1 MQTIHIRV
9 DEKVYENLMWF
20 LNKFTSEELQVIEED
35 ESFIADK
42 KYLQTELEKLEKN
55 ESKFIETKQ
64 LKESLEETIRKYEA

>member
-20 LNKFTSEELQVIEED
+20 LNKFTSEELQIIEED

-42 KYLQTELEKLEKN
+42 KYLQTELEKLEKG
-55 ESKFIETKQ
+55 ESKLIKI
-64 LKESLEETIRKYEA
+64 K